1 MARHNRRRSS
11 ARSVEPT
18 TPLLS
23 QLPEDS
29 SRAAQHDTNRRRGSQ
44 AENAI
49 AKVVEEEESGR
60 SAWVK
65 NTISLLA
72 ICVVGLVG
80 WTIAWQTGAWKPAS
94 QEGNGG
100 VDMAPGAQVF
110 GYISAVAYLGYV
122 IASRIGMPRDHL
134 ADRDAQR
141 AIAADL
147 QELLRQILR
156 RYASDCL
163 RKMKREIDRLPR
175 FITFVFHLLSLG
187 QRDLWRRGK
196 SISET

>member
-1 MARHNRRRSS
+1 MFIFVWSVGDIANLIGAIWAGLVPVIIAIAVYFCLADGTLAAQCLYYRIRNARRVSPRNRRRSS
-11 ARSVEPT
+11 TRSLEPT
-18 TPLLS
+18 TPLLG

-29 SRAAQHDTNRRRGSQ
+29 SRAAHHDTNRRRGSQ

-72 ICVVGLVG
+72 ICVVGLAG

-94 QEGNGG
+94 QDGNGG

-122 IASRIGMPRDHL
+122 ITSRIGMPRNHL
-134 ADRDAQR
+134 AD
-141 AIAADL
+141 
-147 QELLRQILR
+147 
-156 RYASDCL
+156 
-163 RKMKREIDRLPR
+163 
-175 FITFVFHLLSLG
+175 
-187 QRDLWRRGK
+187 
-196 SISET
+196 